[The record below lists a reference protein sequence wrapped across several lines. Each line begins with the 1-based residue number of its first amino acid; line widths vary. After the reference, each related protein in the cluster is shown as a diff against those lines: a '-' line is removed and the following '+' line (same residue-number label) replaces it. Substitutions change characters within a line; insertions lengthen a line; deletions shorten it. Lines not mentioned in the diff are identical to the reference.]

1 MGTPRTKLP
10 FPEQNETMSSTPS
23 YPTHLKDCMT
33 QADELIREIKALQ
46 PVPVHELHELTV
58 DGIPGFKKEII
69 KNHINGWFRST
80 RVLIESGSGKDD
92 SNVQDFIARGAAPIW
107 GTVDFKTAMTQK
119 LELAQSIL
127 GNILQIEE
135 LKASMQEEGEIT
147 DNGVWSLIHPA
158 VAEVSKDRME
168 DGYYADAVEAA
179 CKKLNSTVR
188 DIVKAKTGE
197 ESDGAALMQ
206 KAFSP
211 ANPIIR
217 LAPDTTVSGQDTQK
231 GYLQIF
237 AGVMTGIRNP
247 KAHENETISKE
258 DALRKLVMISL
269 LMYKIDGRIQ

>member
-1 MGTPRTKLP
+1 MP
-10 FPEQNETMSSTPS
+10 STPS
-23 YPTHLKDCMT
+23 YPTRLKDCIT
-33 QADELIREIKALQ
+33 QADELILEIKELQ
-46 PVPVHELHELTV
+46 PVPARNLHELSV
-58 DGIPGFKKEII
+58 DGIPEFKKEVIRNRI
-69 KNHINGWFRST
+69 SGWFRST

-107 GTVDFKTAMTQK
+107 GTVDFKTAMTQT

-147 DNGVWSLIHPA
+147 DNGIWSLIHPA
-158 VAEVSKDRME
+158 IAEVSKDRME
-168 DGYYADAVEAA
+168 DGYYSDAVEAA

-197 ESDGAALMQ
+197 ESDGASLML

-231 GYLQIF
+231 GYMQIF

-269 LMYKIDGRIQ
+269 LMYKIDGRI